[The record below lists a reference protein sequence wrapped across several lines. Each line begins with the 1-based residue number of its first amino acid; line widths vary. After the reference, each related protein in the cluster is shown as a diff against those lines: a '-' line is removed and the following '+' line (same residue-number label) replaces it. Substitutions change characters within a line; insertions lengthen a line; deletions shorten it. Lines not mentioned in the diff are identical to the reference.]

1 MIKEKFFPTFIYAKD
16 INLNTTHLSQIIFEW
31 SQKDKGVQKTNVNGW
46 HSTSDMQTKQ
56 EYQQLCKELYDM
68 QVDIY
73 KEEFIDRQ
81 PVLGN
86 MWANIN
92 PPGAYN
98 KLHCHPNSLFS
109 SVYYVK
115 SEPNSGRL
123 KIHEPRPGKQL
134 ILPSLKKEK
143 LPQDLWDS
151 VYLEPVVGRVVMFPS
166 WLWHEVEPN
175 KSNDLRISIS
185 FNFIQHGFQ

>member
-1 MIKEKFFPTFIYAKD
+1 
-16 INLNTTHLSQIIFEW
+16 
-31 SQKDKGVQKTNVNGW
+31 
-46 HSTSDMQTKQ
+46 MQTKQ

-73 KEEFIDRQ
+73 KEEFIDRK

-109 SVYYVK
+109 GVYYVK

-134 ILPSLKKEK
+134 IIPSLQKRKTTTRFVEQCLFRTCSRK
-143 LPQDLWDS
+143 SSNVS
-151 VYLEPVVGRVVMFPS
+151 VMVVA
-166 WLWHEVEPN
+166 
-175 KSNDLRISIS
+175 
-185 FNFIQHGFQ
+185 